1 MVDLALRYLDPYGFK
16 EIESLLDV
24 HKDERDTFIDK
35 IKGMIRERISD
46 IQPPPIIEGRVKSI
60 YSIYKKVYVK
70 GKDFSEI
77 YDIYA
82 VRIILQTVVECYNVL
97 GIIHDMFRPIPNR
110 SKDYIAM
117 PKPNSYQSIHT
128 TVIGRVGKPY
138 EVQIRPQEMH
148 NTAQYGVVAHWKY
161 KAGIS
166 GNVAGETRFDWIR
179 QLLEQQQEAD
189 DVEQI
194 SEAI

>member
-1 MVDLALRYLDPYGFK
+1 MSIRMNVIRLC
-16 EIESLLDV
+16 
-24 HKDERDTFIDK
+24 DK

-97 GIIHDMFRPIPNR
+97 GIIHDMFRPIPYR
-110 SKDYIAM
+110 FKDYIAM
-117 PKPNSYQSIHT
+117 PNPTATSRS
-128 TVIGRVGKPY
+128 
-138 EVQIRPQEMH
+138 IRPLSAGKAYH
-148 NTAQYGVVAHWKY
+148 LKY
-161 KAGIS
+161 
-166 GNVAGETRFDWIR
+166 R
-179 QLLEQQQEAD
+179 
-189 DVEQI
+189 
-194 SEAI
+194 

>member
-1 MVDLALRYLDPYGFK
+1 MRTLASRPPEKQLKTSLETMNFYAPIAHRLGISDVKEEMEDLALRYLDPYGFK

-97 GIIHDMFRPIPNR
+97 GIIHDMFRPIPYR
-110 SKDYIAM
+110 FKDYIAM
-117 PKPNSYQSIHT
+117 PKPNRYQSLHT
-128 TVIGRVGKPY
+128 TVIGREGIPL
-138 EVQIRPQEMH
+138 
-148 NTAQYGVVAHWKY
+148 KY
-161 KAGIS
+161 
-166 GNVAGETRFDWIR
+166 R
-179 QLLEQQQEAD
+179 
-189 DVEQI
+189 
-194 SEAI
+194 